1 MAYVGQTEKLC
12 QAIVS
17 NDIEAVK
24 VFLAEDGSNPDCR
37 DYTGRTPLQLA
48 CMSSTAEIVQCL
60 VDRGARMIPRMVDGK
75 TALHLAAARGDAEII
90 RILLTKS
97 NQNEEEEEK
106 KKDAEKKNDSTKDK
120 SDDDMSIDGE
130 STKDDMSLTS
140 ESYVKV
146 ENEDTDTEMT
156 TYDTLEDNELEPD
169 VYDINVVAWDSHTS
183 PLHLAILHGHIEA
196 VRELVT
202 CFGADVLMPIKI
214 LNQYNKR
221 PEAAVLTLVLALSL
235 PSDKARQM
243 SKTLLELGASPAQA
257 DLAQKTPLYY
267 LAHSSESELLDVYLQ
282 HDEPAVKRAINH
294 LALMGYSWPPEF
306 SSSLMASLTA
316 KNSLM
321 TRRLLDA
328 GAQPEIK
335 IADFLKAV
343 KARGG
348 TTKLHGDVKDQF
360 KSSIHQPILHA
371 VESDQPLIAMD
382 LLSRGVD
389 INTERRPRFGVT
401 GETVLDITRTV
412 LKSLREYLDKPN
424 FTAPTPNPNAM
435 IFDRDDESYLA
446 NFVPGSYKR
455 FIATIQLRSARK
467 KAHDAAERFKK
478 SQIPPPEV
486 PGTSEKKQA
495 IADLTREYEQ
505 LESELMAKGAKTF
518 EELHP
523 VDQPAQTWIP
533 QVQPDKKDHKRNI
546 FKIRFTFNML
556 GMTDACR
563 QGYLQ
568 LCVILWI

>member
-1 MAYVGQTEKLC
+1 
-12 QAIVS
+12 
-17 NDIEAVK
+17 
-24 VFLAEDGSNPDCR
+24 
-37 DYTGRTPLQLA
+37 
-48 CMSSTAEIVQCL
+48 
-60 VDRGARMIPRMVDGK
+60 MVDGK